1 MEIFKDFG
9 IDPLLLGAQVVNFLV
24 VLLILKRFLYKP
36 LLGLLQKRQNEIK
49 EGILKTIDAQQ
60 RLEKAIQEEKT
71 ILRNAN
77 ENAKKII
84 DDTTKESFEIAIQ
97 IKNNAKKE
105 VEKTLAQARARIDI
119 ERKEAEKK
127 LMEHVADTSIKF
139 LQKALEQIF
148 TEQQQE
154 EVIKT
159 ALKKF
164 KSVN

>member
-36 LLGLLQKRQNEIK
+36 FLGLLQKRQNEIK
-49 EGILKTIDAQQ
+49 DGIAKAIDAQR
-60 RLEKAIQEEKT
+60 RLEKATQEEKT
-71 ILRNAN
+71 ILRTAN

-84 DDTTKESFEIAIQ
+84 DDATKESLEIAIQ

-105 VEKTLAQARARIDI
+105 VEKTLAQARAKIDI
-119 ERKEAEKK
+119 ETKEAEKK
-127 LMEHVADTSIKF
+127 LMEHVADTSLKF

-148 TEQQQE
+148 TEQQQG

>member
-9 IDPLLLGAQVVNFLV
+9 IDPVLLGAQIINFLV
-24 VLLILKRFLYKP
+24 VLFVLKRFLYKP
-36 LLGLLQKRQNEIK
+36 LLSLLQKRQNEIK
-49 EGILKTIDAQQ
+49 EGIAKAIDAQQ

-77 ENAKKII
+77 ETAKKMIGDATKECLETANQIQDNAKK
-84 DDTTKESFEIAIQ
+84 
-97 IKNNAKKE
+97 NA
-105 VEKTLAQARARIDI
+105 EKILAQARVKIDR
-119 ERKEAEKK
+119 ETKEAEKK
-127 LMEHVADTSIKF
+127 LMEHVADTSLKF
-139 LQKALEQIF
+139 LQKALDQIF
-148 TEQQQE
+148 TKQQEE